1 MDFTVN
7 GVRIPLAYTIWAK
20 KELTEA
26 FKDGMGVQNA
36 FLADNDVDLAQNM
49 AKMGSIMSR
58 AYAMRQRSLAKL
70 TGAEDDSNPIDE
82 ETLFEILDRDL
93 TIELVKAITLTVADA
108 NKTTVEVKPEKKET
122 ATE

>member
-58 AYAMRQRSLAKL
+58 AYAMRHRSLAKL
-70 TGAEDDSNPIDE
+70 TGEEDDSNPIDE

>member
-70 TGAEDDSNPIDE
+70 TGSEDDSNPIDE
-82 ETLFEILDRDL
+82 ETLFGILDRDL

>member
-93 TIELVKAITLTVADA
+93 TIELVKAITKTVADA

>member
-82 ETLFEILDRDL
+82 ETLFEILDRYL
-93 TIELVKAITLTVADA
+93 TIELVKAITTTVADA

>member
-70 TGAEDDSNPIDE
+70 TGEEDDSNPIDE
-82 ETLFEILDRDL
+82 ETLFGILDRDL

>member
-82 ETLFEILDRDL
+82 ETLFGILDRDL

>member
-70 TGAEDDSNPIDE
+70 TGEEDDSNPVDE

>member
-70 TGAEDDSNPIDE
+70 TGEEDDSNPIDE

>member
-26 FKDGMGVQNA
+26 FKDGMGVKNA

-70 TGAEDDSNPIDE
+70 TGEEDDSNPIDE

-93 TIELVKAITLTVADA
+93 TIELVKAITTTVADA
-108 NKTTVEVKPEKKET
+108 NRTTVEVKPEKKET

>member
-26 FKDGMGVQNA
+26 FKDGVGVQNA

-70 TGAEDDSNPIDE
+70 TGSEDDSNPIDE

-93 TIELVKAITLTVADA
+93 TIELVKAITTTVADA